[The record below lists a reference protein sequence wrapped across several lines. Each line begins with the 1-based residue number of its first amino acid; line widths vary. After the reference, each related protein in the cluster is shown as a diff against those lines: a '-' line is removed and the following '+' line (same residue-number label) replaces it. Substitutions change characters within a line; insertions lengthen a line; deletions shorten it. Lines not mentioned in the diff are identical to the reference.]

1 VLNTLENGPK
11 KWKLDFA
18 TFPELREVLSELE
31 SDIMME
37 EKVDEHELSPNKTEL
52 VCVAVARDDIV
63 KELDDMKQC
72 IVRGVETILNNIST
86 ELQSTI
92 ATTVATMLEQHLKKL
107 SKEES
112 GDSD

>member
-1 VLNTLENGPK
+1 
-11 KWKLDFA
+11 
-18 TFPELREVLSELE
+18 
-31 SDIMME
+31 M
-37 EKVDEHELSPNKTEL
+37 DEHELSPNKTEL

-92 ATTVATMLEQHLKKL
+92 ATTVATMLEQRLKKL

-112 GDSD
+112 ADSD